1 MRPSGVVL
9 VAKGRGFMRYT
20 ESKHKRLWK
29 RKPCFRP
36 HSPQCREELL
46 HLNLS
51 TGLFQ
56 LGFEGIGF
64 VLRTLLFHGLGSTVN
79 QFFGFL
85 EAQTREVFHQ
95 LNDGQFV
102 SAGIFEDNVKFSLS
116 SSSRGSIST
125 TCSRTC
131 NGNGCSSGFNT
142 VLVLEDSG

>member
-1 MRPSGVVL
+1 
-9 VAKGRGFMRYT
+9 MRYT

-64 VLRTLLFHGLGSTVN
+64 VLRHNAQGAVTRTADDDGTVRVAFQRDGTFLVKPALVTELAAIPAGSRVVVDGTGEYLDHDVKEALAAFVADAPSR
-79 QFFGFL
+79 QLDVRL
-85 EAQTREVFHQ
+85 EGIE
-95 LNDGQFV
+95 L
-102 SAGIFEDNVKFSLS
+102 AGVTA
-116 SSSRGSIST
+116 GAH
-125 TCSRTC
+125 
-131 NGNGCSSGFNT
+131 
-142 VLVLEDSG
+142 